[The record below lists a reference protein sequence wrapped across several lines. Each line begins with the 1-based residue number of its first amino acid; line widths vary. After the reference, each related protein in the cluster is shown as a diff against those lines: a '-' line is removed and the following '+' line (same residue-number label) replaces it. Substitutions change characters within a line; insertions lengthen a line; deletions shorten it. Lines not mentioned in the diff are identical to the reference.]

1 MQIDDKVQRSMVVEF
16 DDRGSHRVSTP
27 DVRTTRNPYSNAGL
41 RGYQNVLFWGVGAGP
56 CSGTV
61 SWTVMESG
69 IVGGT
74 ERRYR

>member
-1 MQIDDKVQRSMVVEF
+1 MSVSHQSPLGRLA
-16 DDRGSHRVSTP
+16 GNPHRVSTP